1 MEFDFVKVGKETVL
15 NKLLGQIQS
24 KSNKLLQPSKL
35 STSDKLSVLAEL
47 ADLSGTAHDILVDL
61 RDNHQ

>member
-15 NKLLGQIQS
+15 AQLLEQIKS
-24 KSNKLLQPSKL
+24 KSHQMQGSKL
-35 STSDKLSVLAEL
+35 NTQIKLNLLAEL
-47 ADLSGTAHDILVDL
+47 AEVSGTAHDILVDL